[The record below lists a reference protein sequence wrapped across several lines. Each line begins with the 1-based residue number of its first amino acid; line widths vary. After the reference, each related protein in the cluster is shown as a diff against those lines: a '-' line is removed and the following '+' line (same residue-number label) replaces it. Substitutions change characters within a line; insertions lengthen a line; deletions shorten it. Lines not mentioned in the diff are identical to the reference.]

1 MRPCPQLAIR
11 LPCPLW
17 LQLLASRGLNVFAMY
32 DEAGG
37 QEDTGLGTK
46 DFGWGSP
53 TFHKMG
59 RQKVRAAHSV
69 GPAGLEYIQAARH
82 A

>member
-1 MRPCPQLAIR
+1 
-11 LPCPLW
+11 
-17 LQLLASRGLNVFAMY
+17 MY

-69 GPAGLEYIQAARH
+69 GPAGLEFIRAARH